1 MANEKNRTKH
11 RVLRML
17 LSLAL
22 VVGLLPALPAI
33 ALADDVTGAGA
44 ADLGSVHVTVE
55 NATWSKADGA
65 PWEGML
71 VDTQVA
77 LKENSTMMSCI
88 VDALPPLD
96 TSRKVPIRVILAPLT
111 ALRKWMLLM
120 IPVGWARL
128 TIGSLTRAL
137 PITPLLLVH

>member
-11 RVLRML
+11 RVLCML

-88 VDALPPLD
+88 VDALTVAGYEQKGAD
-96 TSRKVPIRVILAPLT
+96 SGYISSING
-111 ALRKWMLLM
+111 
-120 IPVGWARL
+120 IE
-128 TIGSLTRAL
+128 
-137 PITPLLLVH
+137 